1 MDKTI
6 SPSSTPDIAAAEPPP
21 TYTISVNKDEPVTQL
36 RLALVDGRKVPLTI
50 NHTHTVQNL
59 FDHIRTMS
67 GHRGSFKLIDMA
79 SFPRKELKD
88 FTQTIKAANLLN
100 GSVQQSPS

>member
-1 MDKTI
+1 M
-6 SPSSTPDIAAAEPPP
+6 SPDIAAVEPSSN
-21 TYTISVNKDEPVTQL
+21 YTISVNAEEPVTQL
-36 RLALVDGRKVPLTI
+36 RLALIDGQKVPLTI

-59 FDHIRTMS
+59 LDHIRTIS
-67 GHRGSFKLIDMA
+67 GHKGPFKLIDMA

-88 FTQTIKAANLLN
+88 FSLSIKAANLLN